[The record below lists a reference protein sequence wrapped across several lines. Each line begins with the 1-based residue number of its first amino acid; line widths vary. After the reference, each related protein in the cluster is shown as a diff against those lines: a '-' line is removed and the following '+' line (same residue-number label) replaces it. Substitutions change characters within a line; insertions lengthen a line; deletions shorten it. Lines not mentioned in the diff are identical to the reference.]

1 MFHMARIQTGE
12 SRDYGLSLIEI
23 KIFYGGK
30 YGSHTNT

>member
-1 MFHMARIQTGE
+1 MAGIRTGK